1 MSKYFLT
8 LCLSVLT
15 SAAALAADL
24 ADALQSG
31 TLWTLPQ
38 SEVTNKYLNG
48 VM

>member
-1 MSKYFLT
+1 MSKYFLS

-31 TLWTLPQ
+31 ALWTAPKTELID
-38 SEVTNKYLNG
+38 KYLNG
-48 VM
+48 V